1 MDAPAV
7 ERGSRLPLVGWRAWW
22 LHDGRLHSWNLNY
35 VWPAGTVEAECRL
48 GGPRES
54 ARPPRH
60 QAPGAYCHCGLWALW
75 TLSTCLERA
84 RRERLL
90 MAPGYFPV
98 VGVISAWGE
107 VAIHGREGFRAQY
120 AQVSCLL
127 SDTLWD
133 PVFDRFSN
141 RRSMVL
147 RALRHLVPG
156 TSQRRLEALSL
167 AARRYGVPVLSLE
180 QALKVGLLGELGA
193 RVG

>member
-48 GGPRES
+48 GGPREA

-107 VAIHGREGFRAQY
+107 VAIHGHEGFRAQY
-120 AQVSCLL
+120 SQVSCLL

-156 TSQRRLEALSL
+156 TSQRRLQALSL
-167 AARRYGVPVLSLE
+167 AAQRYGIPVLSLE